1 MERRAEKM
9 QKLLK
14 KFAIQMRLYSI
25 NMSVK
30 KVGKSADFFRKNAC
44 VFAKFHWRNSPLSKI
59 NLLNKNK
66 KWQTK

>member
-1 MERRAEKM
+1 
-9 QKLLK
+9 
-14 KFAIQMRLYSI
+14 MRLYSI

-44 VFAKFHWRNSPLSKI
+44 VFAKFHWRNYPLSKI

-66 KWQTK
+66 KWQTT